1 MNAAQWTEVG
11 ESASYPQ
18 HLALAL
24 GLRQLVRMSVPR
36 SVASGRVQIR
46 LAEGEEPYVDTGD

>member
-1 MNAAQWTEVG
+1 MNPAQWREVG

-24 GLRQLVRMSVPR
+24 GLRQLVRMTVPR
-36 SVASGRVQIR
+36 AVATGQVQIR
-46 LAEGEEPYVDTGD
+46 LSEDDDPYVSTGN